1 MCPHTCP
8 GPHGDS
14 SLAQFRIRCHNT
26 CPGCKQQIK
35 YGYLNEHLRECHSSS
50 AMFSGG
56 ITSWAAAKR
65 VAAEHGA
72 DNTLLLFTDTKMEDE
87 DLYRFRGCGCFSDV
101 EDE

>member
-1 MCPHTCP
+1 
-8 GPHGDS
+8 
-14 SLAQFRIRCHNT
+14 
-26 CPGCKQQIK
+26 
-35 YGYLNEHLRECHSSS
+35 
-50 AMFSGG
+50 MFSGG